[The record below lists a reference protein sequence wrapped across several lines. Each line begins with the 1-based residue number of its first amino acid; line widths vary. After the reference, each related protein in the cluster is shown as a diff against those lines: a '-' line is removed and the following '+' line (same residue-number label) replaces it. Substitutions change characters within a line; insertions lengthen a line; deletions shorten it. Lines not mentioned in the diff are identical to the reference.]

1 MKVYGHPWSINTR
14 KVLATLAEK
23 NLEADFVLVDLP
35 RGGQHAPEHVARHP
49 FAKAP
54 VLEDGDLMIYESNA
68 IMRYLDSKDS
78 KTRLTPK
85 APRDAALMD
94 QWISIGQSYF
104 GEPAHSLLVEAIFK
118 RVRQFGEPDRGRII
132 QLCSEL
138 ERPLGVMERQLN
150 ATAYLA
156 GGSFSLADITFMP
169 YFEYADRLAAGRKL
183 IVARECVADW
193 WERVS
198 ARPSWQSVGRSG
210 EQPPI
215 GMDVIAA

>member
-23 NLEADFVLVDLP
+23 NQQAELVLVDLP
-35 RGGQHAPEHVARHP
+35 RGRQHAPEHVARHP

-68 IMRYLDSKDS
+68 IMRYLDRRSAANP
-78 KTRLTPK
+78 LTPQSS
-85 APRDAALMD
+85 RDAALMD
-94 QWISIGQSYF
+94 QWISVGQTYF

-118 RVRQFGEPDRGRII
+118 RVRQLGEPDAARIA

-138 ERPLGVMERQLN
+138 DRPLGVMERQLH
-150 ATAYLA
+150 TSAYLA
-156 GGSFSLADITFMP
+156 GEAFSLADITFMP
-169 YFEYADRLAAGRKL
+169 YFEYADRLDAGRKL
-183 IVARECVADW
+183 IAARECVAGW

-198 ARPSWQSVGRSG
+198 LRPSWQKVGRSG

-215 GMDVIAA
+215 GADVMAA

>member
-14 KVLATLAEK
+14 KVLVTLAEK
-23 NLEADFVLVDLP
+23 NLEAELVLVDLP

-68 IMRYLDSKDS
+68 IMRYLDRKGG
-78 KTRLTPK
+78 KTQLTPQS
-85 APRDAALMD
+85 PRDAALMD

-104 GEPAHSLLVEAIFK
+104 GEAAHALLVEAIFK
-118 RVRQFGEPDRGRII
+118 RVRQFGEPDTVRIA

-138 ERPLGVMERQLN
+138 ERPLGVMERRLR
-150 ATAYLA
+150 TSAYLA
-156 GGSFSLADITFMP
+156 GESFSLADITFMP
-169 YFEYADRLAAGRKL
+169 HFEYADRLAVGRKL
-183 IVARECVADW
+183 IAAHECVTDW

-198 ARPSWQSVGRSG
+198 ARPSWQRVGRSG

-215 GMDVIAA
+215 GADLMAA